1 MLSALLVALREGVE
15 AALVVGIVLVYLNRT
30 GRRAL
35 KNYVWGGVLLAVGA
49 SFAAALVVTMI
60 VWMNRVA
67 RHLKKEIEQRVETY
81 AQQSTRAAG
90 WGIGFFV
97 FLMVVREGAEL
108 VLILRAG
115 ELSSPGVEVWIGSVL
130 G

>member
-35 KNYVWGGVLLAVGA
+35 TSYVWGGVILPAGAGLATPLLLQRWGVSEEGFEGLLMLVA
-49 SFAAALVVTMI
+49 SVLVVTMI

-67 RHLKKEIEQRVETY
+67 RSLKKHIEERVETY

-90 WGIGFFV
+90 WGIGAFV
-97 FLMVVREGAEL
+97 FLMVR
-108 VLILRAG
+108 
-115 ELSSPGVEVWIGSVL
+115 S
-130 G
+130 